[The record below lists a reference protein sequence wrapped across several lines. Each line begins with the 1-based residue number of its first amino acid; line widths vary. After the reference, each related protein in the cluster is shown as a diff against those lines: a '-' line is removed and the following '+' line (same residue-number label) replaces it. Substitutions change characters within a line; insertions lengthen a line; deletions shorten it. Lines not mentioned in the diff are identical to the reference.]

1 MLQNWFRTFV
11 YHFKN
16 SKAFSLLTIIGL
28 ALGISGVIFA
38 VLYWDDEHSYDAWNP
53 NKDNIYQV
61 SYDMG
66 DLDIWA
72 NNTAPIAP
80 VAKMKIPEIED
91 FCYLDGWYVSEN
103 IEFEGKKIIATKT
116 IEADS
121 SFFKFFPFEFIYGN
135 PKTALKEKNSIAISE
150 NIAKQLFGEENP
162 IDKTVKYYGE
172 AFTVKGVYKPN
183 PKSSYAP
190 NVVCNN
196 IFKRLEKGKDDW
208 SNYNY
213 YLFLKIKEGSNIKK
227 ITKTLYDLVEENT
240 TARFARDEGIPLEE
254 YIEEYGDIK
263 PVLQPLSELRLH
275 SVGEDF
281 LPEGR
286 GNYQML
292 LIMLGLSI
300 LILILSVV
308 NYINLATANAIKRAK
323 EIGIRKIVGA
333 TKTQIVLQFLF
344 ETTIYL
350 LISFLLALSIVELG
364 LPFYNNFLKKEMA
377 LSLLEFLP
385 SLLQIF
391 VITLFLAGVLPAFY
405 VSNFESLKALK
416 GSFSNSKK
424 GVWLRNSMLV
434 LQFSI
439 ASIFIVGSFIV
450 REQVRFM
457 NTKDLGFKG
466 EQVIMMDYTKKTKIE
481 NPHEKYRILKNDL
494 KQINGVLDVS
504 VSNLEIGYGVGSS
517 TSVTSISNKKIVQS
531 QITFS
536 ETNFFD
542 VLDIKII
549 NGRNYSDHLATDTI
563 SSILI
568 NKSASDGFGFKN
580 PIGEK
585 IDFWGKNYEII
596 GVVDDFNIKGFR
608 EKVQPMVFPH
618 FSTRAWL
625 DKVYIKI
632 NPEQTEHILK
642 ELENYWNQNITTEY
656 PFSYDFADKA
666 FARTYQEYITQNRI
680 FTVLNIVVVCI
691 ALFGLF
697 ALASYSMER
706 RMKEISIRKT
716 LGASVQ
722 ILLKNLTLQY
732 VIFCV
737 IGFALSVVPTYMLLQ
752 KWLENFAYRI
762 DISFV
767 PFVIGFFVLMVLT
780 LIIVL
785 SKAYQ
790 ATQVDVLKYL
800 KYE

>member
-1 MLQNWFRTFV
+1 MLLNWLKIFV
-11 YHFKN
+11 YHFKKN
-16 SKAFSLLTIIGL
+16 KVFSLLTILGL
-28 ALGISGVIFA
+28 GIGISGVILS
-38 VLYWDDEHSYDAWNP
+38 VLYWNDEHSYDAWNP

-66 DLDIWA
+66 DGDVWA
-72 NNTAPIAP
+72 TNTAPVAP
-80 VAKMKIPEIED
+80 LAKMKIPEIED
-91 FCYLDGWYVSEN
+91 FCYSDGWYVKES
-103 IEFEGKKIIATKT
+103 IEFEGKKIVVQKT

-121 SFFKFFPFEFIYGN
+121 SFFKFFPFEFVYGN
-135 PKTALKEKNSIAISE
+135 PKTALKVKNSIALSEDIS
-150 NIAKQLFGEENP
+150 KQLFGGENP
-162 IDKTVKYYGE
+162 IDKSVNYYGE
-172 AFTVKGVYKPN
+172 SFTVKGVYKPN
-183 PKSSYAP
+183 PKSSYFP
-190 NVVCNN
+190 SVVCNH
-196 IFKRLEKGKDDW
+196 IYKRLDNGKDDW
-208 SNYNY
+208 NNYNY
-213 YLFLKIKEGSNIKK
+213 YLFLKIKEGSDKDKIIKK
-227 ITKTLYDLVEENT
+227 LHDLVKENT
-240 TARFARDEGIPLEE
+240 TARFAKEQGISVEK
-254 YIEEYGDIK
+254 YIEEYGDII
-263 PVLQPLSELRLH
+263 PIWQPLSELRLH
-275 SVGEDF
+275 STGEDV

-292 LIMLGLSI
+292 VIMLGLSI

-308 NYINLATANAIKRAK
+308 NYVNLATANAIKRAK

-333 TKTQIVLQFLF
+333 NKIQIVLQFLF

-350 LISFLLALSIVELG
+350 LISFLVSLSIVEIG
-364 LPFYNNFLKKEMA
+364 LPFYNNFLKKELT
-377 LSLLEFLP
+377 LSLVEFLP

-391 VITLFLAGVLPAFY
+391 VITLFLAGVLPAVY

-416 GSFSNSKK
+416 GSFSSSKK

-439 ASIFIVGSFIV
+439 ASLFIVGSFII

-457 NTKDLGFKG
+457 SNKDLGFKG
-466 EQVIMMDYTKKTKIE
+466 EQVIMMDYSKKKKSD

-494 KQINGVLDVS
+494 KQINGVLDVA

-517 TSVTSISNKKIVQS
+517 TSVESISNKKKVQAQIV
-531 QITFS
+531 FS
-536 ETNFFD
+536 ETNFLD
-542 VLDIKII
+542 ILDIKMIQ
-549 NGRNYSDHLATDTI
+549 GRNYSDHLATDTI
-563 SSILI
+563 SSILM
-568 NKSASDGFGFKN
+568 NKSASEGFGFKN

-585 IDFWGKNYEII
+585 INFWGKNYEII
-596 GVVDDFNIKGFR
+596 GIVDDFNIKGFR

-625 DKVYIKI
+625 EKVYIKI

-642 ELENYWNQNITTEY
+642 ELESYWNQNITTEY
-656 PFSYDFADKA
+656 PFTYDFVDKA
-666 FARTYQEYITQNRI
+666 FARTYQEYINQNNI

-706 RMKEISIRKT
+706 RMKEIAIRKT
-716 LGASVQ
+716 LGASVET
-722 ILLKNLTLQY
+722 LLKNLSLQY
-732 VIFCV
+732 VVFCV
-737 IGFALSVVPTYMLLQ
+737 IGFLIAVVPTYILLQ

-767 PFVIGFFVLMVLT
+767 PFIIGFLVLLILT

-790 ATQVDVLKYL
+790 ATKVDMLKYL

>member
-1 MLQNWFRTFV
+1 MILNWFKTFF

-16 SKAFSLLTIIGL
+16 NKVFSLLTIIGL

-53 NKDNIYQV
+53 NKGNIYQV

-66 DLDIWA
+66 DGDVWA
-72 NNTAPIAP
+72 TNTAPVAP
-80 VAKMKIPEIED
+80 LAKMKIPEIED
-91 FCYLDGWYVSEN
+91 FCYLDGWYVKEN
-103 IEFEGKKIIATKT
+103 IEFEGKKIVVEKT

-121 SFFKFFPFEFIYGN
+121 SFFKMFPFEFVYGN
-135 PKTALKEKNSIAISE
+135 PKTALKSKNSIAISE
-150 NIAKQLFGEENP
+150 NISKQLFGDENP
-162 IDKTVKYYGE
+162 IDKLVNYYGE

-190 NVVCNN
+190 SLVSNN
-196 IFKRLEKGKDDW
+196 IYKRLDSGKDDW
-208 SNYNY
+208 NNYNY
-213 YLFLKIKEGSNIKK
+213 YLFLKIKEGSDAKK
-227 ITKTLYDLVEENT
+227 IIKALHDLVRENT
-240 TARFARDEGIPLEE
+240 TARFAKNDGIPIEE
-254 YIEEYGDIK
+254 YIAEYGDII
-263 PVLQPLSELRLH
+263 PIWQPLSELRLH
-275 SVGEDF
+275 STGEDV

-300 LILILSVV
+300 LILVLSVV

-377 LSLLEFLP
+377 LSLTEFLP

-439 ASIFIVGSFIV
+439 ASVFIVGSFIV

-596 GVVDDFNIKGFR
+596 GVVNDFNVKGFR
-608 EKVQPMVFPH
+608 EKVQPMIFPH

-656 PFSYDFADKA
+656 PFTYDFTDKA
-666 FARTYQEYITQNRI
+666 FARTYQEYINQNNI

-697 ALASYSMER
+697 ALASYSIER
-706 RMKEISIRKT
+706 RMKEIAIRKT
-716 LGASVQ
+716 LGASVKT
-722 ILLKNLTLQY
+722 LLKNLSLQY

-737 IGFALSVVPTYMLLQ
+737 IGFLIAVFPTYILLQ

-767 PFVIGFFVLMVLT
+767 PFIIGFLVLMILT

-790 ATQVDVLKYL
+790 ATKVDVLKYL